1 MTMKKTLREAAIG
14 AATMA
19 LLLYAAITAARSMAD
34 TLRAPAV
41 SACVAACPGRL
52 QLAQNRD

>member
-1 MTMKKTLREAAIG
+1 MMKKTLRDAVIG

-19 LLLYAAITAARSMAD
+19 LLLYAAINAAKSMAD
-34 TLRAPAV
+34 TLRAPVA
-41 SACVAACPGRL
+41 SACVASCPGTL